1 MFENIINFFKNIG
14 KKKKIKNKHKKVQK
28 MQQKKDYI

>member
-14 KKKKIKNKHKKVQK
+14 KKKKINNHKKILK
-28 MQQKKDYI
+28 MQQKKDFI